1 MPIVAGVV
9 AQYDVPIY
17 LAGVGTVIAYNT
29 DVARSQIHGQIVS
42 INFTEG
48 HAAHTGDLLSLS

>member
-9 AQYDVPIY
+9 VQYDVSIY
-17 LAGVGTVIAYNT
+17 LTGVGTAIAYNT
-29 DVARSQIHGQIVS
+29 DVARSQIPGEIVS

-48 HAAHTGDLLSLS
+48 HAGHTGDLLSLS